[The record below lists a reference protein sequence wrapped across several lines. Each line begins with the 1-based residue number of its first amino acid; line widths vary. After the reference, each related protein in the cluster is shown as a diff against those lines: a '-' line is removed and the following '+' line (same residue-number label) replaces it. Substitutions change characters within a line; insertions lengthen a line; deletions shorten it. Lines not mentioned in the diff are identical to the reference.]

1 MVPGA
6 LRGNR
11 SNTPLNVTGWRCRG
25 GIAPVRFD
33 LSDDQEFFRETARR
47 VIEAEVPISVVRE
60 WHDHPDGYPQSWWQA
75 AAELGWTSLMVPESL
90 GGGSISGRPIVDL
103 TIVADEM
110 GRGVTPG
117 PFMPTNVVADT
128 LGRSGS
134 PDQQALLEGVV
145 AGEVVLGW
153 AFCEPGGDWTADSV
167 SAAAV
172 PSNGGYALTGTKVA
186 VEAGAQAHHLLVTAR
201 TQDGLAQFL
210 VSADAP
216 GLTITPQESLDLG
229 RRFAEVR
236 LVGVPVDPEAMV
248 GTPGAATEADV
259 ERQRQVM
266 TVLQCADNAG
276 SAAKVL
282 EFTVQYAFDRYSFG
296 RPLASY
302 QALKHRFADMKLW
315 SEASQAAVDGAADAL
330 ADGADEARMVSVAKS
345 YVGDHSVE
353 LMQDCVQMHGGIGV
367 TYEHDLH
374 LYLRRATVNRGL
386 FGTPGDHRVCLS
398 EMMGY

>member
-1 MVPGA
+1 MRV
-6 LRGNR
+6 
-11 SNTPLNVTGWRCRG
+11 
-25 GIAPVRFD
+25 D

-47 VIEAEVPISVVRE
+47 FIEAEVPISVVRE
-60 WHDHPDGYPQSWWQA
+60 WHELPDGCPQSWWQA

-134 PDQQALLEGVV
+134 PEQQAMLEGVM
-145 AGEVVLGW
+145 AGEVVLAW
-153 AFCEPGGDWTADSV
+153 AFCEPGGDWTAGHV
-167 SAAAV
+167 AAAAA
-172 PSNGGYALTGTKVA
+172 PSNGGYVLTGAKTA
-186 VEAGAQAHHLLVTAR
+186 VESGAQAHHLLVTAR
-201 TQDGLAQFL
+201 TADGLAQFL
-210 VSADAP
+210 VPSDAP
-216 GLTITPQESLDLG
+216 GVTVNPQESLDLG
-229 RRFAEVR
+229 RRFAEVG
-236 LVGVPVDPEAMV
+236 LVGVAVGPEALV
-248 GTPGAATEADV
+248 GAPGAAAEADV
-259 ERQRQVM
+259 ARQCLLMQL
-266 TVLQCADNAG
+266 LQCADNAG
-276 SAAKVL
+276 SAARVL
-282 EFTVQYAFDRYSFG
+282 EFTIEYAFDRYSFG

-315 SEASQAAVDGAADAL
+315 SEASQAAVDGAADAV
-330 ADGADEARMVSVAKS
+330 ATGQNEARIVSVAKS

-374 LYLRRATVNRGL
+374 LHLRRATVNRGL
-386 FGTPGDHRVCLS
+386 FGTPDDHRIILS
-398 EMMGY
+398 KMSGY

>member
-1 MVPGA
+1 M
-6 LRGNR
+6 
-11 SNTPLNVTGWRCRG
+11 
-25 GIAPVRFD
+25 RFD

-47 VIEAEVPISVVRE
+47 FIEAEVPISVVRE
-60 WHDHPDGYPQSWWQA
+60 WHDLPDGCPPSWWQA

-90 GGGSISGRPIVDL
+90 GGGSISGRPVVDL

-134 PDQQALLEGVV
+134 PDQQALLEGVL
-145 AGEVVLGW
+145 AGEVMLAW
-153 AFCEPGGDWTADSV
+153 AFCERGGDWTASQV
-167 SAAAV
+167 AAEAA
-172 PSNGGYALTGTKVA
+172 PANGGYVLTGTKTA
-186 VEAGAQAHHLLVTAR
+186 VEAGAQAHHLLVTA
-201 TQDGLAQFL
+201 QSPDGLAQFL
-210 VSADAP
+210 LPSETEGV
-216 GLTITPQESLDLG
+216 TITPQESLDLG

-236 LVGVPVDPEAMV
+236 LDGVVVGAEALV
-248 GTPGAATEADV
+248 GQPGAAAEADV

-266 TVLQCADNAG
+266 VVLQCADNAG

-315 SEASQAAVDGAADAL
+315 SEASQGAVDGAADAL
-330 ADGADEARMVSVAKS
+330 ADGEDEARMVSVAKA

-353 LMQDCVQMHGGIGV
+353 LMHDCVQMHGGIGV

-398 EMMGY
+398 KMMGY